1 MWPRRRR
8 ARPGASETTPRDSQ
22 RAKTDAIDAQVL
34 AHMARLAVEETP
46 PWEPVEEDVADLR
59 ALVERRPV
67 LLEQRDGEK
76 ERLRFTRDI
85 IRPDIEASVATL
97 EAQLTELDARI
108 DDLVA
113 ASPRAAADIEV
124 LESVRGVGRVTA
136 TTLRVL
142 VPEARHTD
150 PPRGSGP
157 RRRRSR
163 QPGLRHP
170 ERPQVHP
177 GRSQGCAPMPLHG
190 CPGGRSVERPQQPG
204 EEPPPG
210 TDGCGPSD
218 LLIKTVAQGLWIHC
232 FRSGISRAASAASSV
247 AGSPCAVSRSAWMS
261 LMNRCPRACAIH
273 ASRKS

>member
-142 VPEARHTD
+142 VPELGTPTRREGAALVGVAPVNRD
-150 PPRGSGP
+150 SGTRSG
-157 RRRRSR
+157 RRYI
-163 QPGLRHP
+163 Q
-170 ERPQVHP
+170 
-177 GRSQGCAPMPLHG
+177 
-190 CPGGRSVERPQQPG
+190 GGRKAARQCLYMAALAAARWNDLNSQVRSHLQGPTGAAPQ
-204 EEPPPG
+204 
-210 TDGCGPSD
+210 
-218 LLIKTVAQGLWIHC
+218 
-232 FRSGISRAASAASSV
+232 IS
-247 AGSPCAVSRSAWMS
+247 
-261 LMNRCPRACAIH
+261 
-273 ASRKS
+273 